1 MPRNAVTGCD
11 LGHAVVAEGWP
22 QVGEIDYA
30 EQTEVLCVLNS

>member
-1 MPRNAVTGCD
+1 MTAYD
-11 LGHAVVAEGWP
+11 LGHVVVEEGWP